1 MFELWKVYK
10 IAVASWHGRMY
21 LLILIPNREF
31 FTVSQYM
38 KQYTV
43 QQEMDTDLM
52 LRILAKLP
60 FRSTSTEYLRDQI
73 KCMRDGEV
81 DEVSEKQMGKM
92 LVALVNIVARV
103 DVQGELNR
111 PAILL
116 A

>member
-1 MFELWKVYK
+1 MFELWKMYK

-38 KQYTV
+38 KQYT
-43 QQEMDTDLM
+43 QEMDTDFM
-52 LRILAKLP
+52 LRVLAKLP

-73 KCMRDGEV
+73 LGMRDGEV

-103 DVQGELNR
+103 DVQGELNH
-111 PAILL
+111 PATIL

>member
-1 MFELWKVYK
+1 MFELWKMYK

-38 KQYTV
+38 KQCT
-43 QQEMDTDLM
+43 QEMDTDFM

-73 KCMRDGEV
+73 LGMRDGEV